1 MTTAC
6 TIESSPLRAPEGT
19 AHTGKDEQLA
29 VDLVYDARQE
39 PVRSRDGEENGDQMI
54 RVDVQAGR
62 ALDAAVDVLMLPVS
76 EDANSWSGIAA
87 EIDAGLGG
95 ELKRLAGESEFTGAA
110 GQTFLLQTL
119 GAIAARRVCLVGA
132 GEPASGDDV
141 LDKRRG
147 GWATGFRSAV
157 QSGAKSIAVA
167 FDAPAPDEIEVAVE
181 GMLLGGY
188 RFVEHFGTLRQRD
201 RDRVDPDVTMV
212 VDADDVASVMESVRR
227 ATAVA
232 EGVYLARDLVSE
244 PASTL
249 NPATMATRAT
259 DVAAN
264 QGLECRV
271 FGVTEL
277 ERLGAG
283 AILGVGKGSD
293 VPPCLIHLVYR
304 PDGEVSGPPVGLV
317 GKCITFDTGGY
328 SIKTGEGML
337 TMKGDMAGG
346 AAVLGAMQA
355 LKALDVR
362 REVHGIICAA
372 ENMISG
378 AAFRPGDVLTAM
390 NGITIEITSTDAEG
404 RLVLADGLVYA
415 ARQGVAEMVDLAT
428 LTGAAVVALGD
439 TTALFASDDGL
450 ATRLL
455 DAAARTGERTWRMP
469 LIADYRNRLKGEV
482 ADLKNTG
489 GRPAGAIIA
498 ALFLEYFSEGVPWA
512 HLDIAGSARADKTSG
527 YTPQGATGTGVRT
540 LLSYL
545 STPSA

>member
-1 MTTAC
+1 
-6 TIESSPLRAPEGT
+6 
-19 AHTGKDEQLA
+19 
-29 VDLVYDARQE
+29 
-39 PVRSRDGEENGDQMI
+39 
-54 RVDVQAGR
+54 
-62 ALDAAVDVLMLPVS
+62 
-76 EDANSWSGIAA
+76 
-87 EIDAGLGG
+87 
-95 ELKRLAGESEFTGAA
+95 
-110 GQTFLLQTL
+110 
-119 GAIAARRVCLVGA
+119 
-132 GEPASGDDV
+132 
-141 LDKRRG
+141 
-147 GWATGFRSAV
+147 
-157 QSGAKSIAVA
+157 
-167 FDAPAPDEIEVAVE
+167 
-181 GMLLGGY
+181 MLLGSY
-188 RFVEHFGTLRQRD
+188 RFVEHFGSLRQRD
-201 RDRVDPDVTMV
+201 RDRVDPDVTIV
-212 VDADDVASVMESVRR
+212 VDVDDVASVTESVRR
-227 ATAVA
+227 ATAIA
-232 EGVYLARDLVSE
+232 GGVYLARDLVSE
-244 PASTL
+244 PASSL
-249 NPATMATRAT
+249 NPETMANRAT
-259 DVAAN
+259 SVAAE
-264 QGLECRV
+264 QGLECTV
-271 FGVTEL
+271 LGVTEL

-283 AILGVGKGSD
+283 ALLDVGKGSD
-293 VPPCLIHLVYR
+293 VPPCLIHLIYR
-304 PDGEVSGPPVGLV
+304 PEGEVNGPPVGLV

-404 RLVLADGLVYA
+404 RLVLADGLVYT

-450 ATRLL
+450 AERLL
-455 DAAARTGERTWRMP
+455 NAAACTGERTWRMP
-469 LIADYRNRLKGEV
+469 LIADYKDRLKGEI